1 MHIDVD
7 YKELVVDEAVTQ
19 AVSSLRH
26 DLRDMPE
33 HMIKCLG
40 LAQHQAGIRQGMVSG
55 LPITHQMMISERPTV
70 LCKTDYHLSVICH
83 LNNQIPLN
91 CIEMMCFSICYI

>member
-1 MHIDVD
+1 MYCISFSCQDEIERKGCIVVD

-19 AVSSLRH
+19 AVSSLRQ

-40 LAQHQAGIRQGMVSG
+40 LAQHQVGVRQRVVSR
-55 LPITHQMMISERPTV
+55 LPMT
-70 LCKTDYHLSVICH
+70 LCAYRC
-83 LNNQIPLN
+83 
-91 CIEMMCFSICYI
+91 